1 MQSMNNFKVFLVD
14 DDKMFLRSL
23 EHNVRKFFPDIQI
36 KTFLTGEECL
46 SSLSDPP
53 DAIVLDYFLPGING
67 LSTFKE
73 IREAHPKMPIILL
86 SNNKEENTIQRLI
99 AEGVYEYIIKTRYC
113 INGLK
118 FSIGNIMENKKNNPA
133 ENTGNYNND
142 YILFFQDIGGES

>member
-1 MQSMNNFKVFLVD
+1 MQSVNNFKVFLVD
-14 DDKMFLRSL
+14 DDKMFLKSL
-23 EHNVRKFFPDIQI
+23 EHNVCKFFPDIKI

-46 SSLSDPP
+46 NNLSDPP

-67 LSTFKE
+67 LSAFKKIKE
-73 IREAHPKMPIILL
+73 SLPKMPIILL

-118 FSIGNIMENKKNNPA
+118 FSLGNIIENKNNNST
-133 ENTGNYNND
+133 ENKDNYNND
-142 YILFFQDIGGES
+142 YILFFQDIGGEA

>member
-1 MQSMNNFKVFLVD
+1 MQSVNNFKIFLVD
-14 DDKMFLRSL
+14 DDKMFLKSL
-23 EHNVRKFFPDIQI
+23 EHNVCKFFPNVKI

-46 SSLSDPP
+46 SNLSEPP

-67 LSTFKE
+67 LSTFKQIKE
-73 IREAHPKMPIILL
+73 SFPKMPIILL
-86 SNNKEENTIQRLI
+86 SNNKEEKTIQRLI

-118 FSIGNIMENKKNNPA
+118 LSLGNIIDRKNNTNMENAYN
-133 ENTGNYNND
+133 ENND